1 MILKQGANMSWFKT
15 KITETDTT
23 IKCFNFFGHNFR
35 YYMKKYLA
43 SDNKTD
49 AIFLKISRIS
59 GIEFYKQFDLE
70 VYELFKKLTTKKNS
84 SYGLDKGALKDVVDW
99 FEKEYYPKRINHM
112 DEFDF
117 SVIDEKMH
125 FKILP
130 HQEEA
135 FKRYREI
142 KTENGYRG
150 MLLFGDPGVGKS
162 MMGLSLA
169 EVLKSD
175 RVVII
180 CPKQVIDKV
189 WIYSLTEQVYKE
201 PQLYHM
207 VGEGKYNKE
216 KFVVCS
222 YERLDKLKEI
232 VEDVKTPNTTVIVDE
247 SHNFADLKSN
257 RTGFLIELV
266 DMIDSD
272 NNILMS
278 GTPLKSGYT
287 ELSIIFG
294 LLDKNFKGDV
304 SKRFLNLYK
313 SPSDFLRETLQK
325 RFGLYVARVVKDA
338 IKLDP
343 VQTVYID
350 VKIKDSNKYT
360 LSNIRKELKEY
371 IEGRIKYY
379 KENYSRF
386 ENIYNTLYEKAK
398 ARGIADRISPNYYKE
413 YESNVQRIQS
423 LYKSGNLMNYSEL
436 MNIVNRFEED
446 YIIKYLEGNDKKDFR
461 EAKTIVKYVLFKVQ
475 GEALA
480 NIVLKNRIAAHRDMA
495 ASLNYS
501 DIINSTL
508 KKTIVFSN
516 YVDVC
521 DAAKEK
527 IIEEKFKPI
536 TVYGETTK
544 NLNAN
549 VHEFT
554 NKKEINPLV
563 TTFKSLSTGVP
574 LIAANVVLVLDLP
587 FRMYIYEQAIA
598 RVWRLGQDSQVTAY
612 ILRLDTGKE
621 PNINSRNIDIISFFN
636 AEVEKIT
643 GYSASVSLGNTD
655 RTLSGES
662 FDNDL
667 QDIMLGTEDLP
678 TFKSKNTYQILLNW

>member
-1 MILKQGANMSWFKT
+1 MSWFKT

-35 YYMKKYLA
+35 YYMKKFLA

-59 GIEFYKQFDLE
+59 GIEFYKEFDLE
-70 VYELFKKLTTKKNS
+70 VYELFKKFRYKNKS
-84 SYGLDKGALKDVVDW
+84 FYGLDKGAIKDVVDW
-99 FEKEYYPKRINHM
+99 FDKEYFPKRLRNIEEY
-112 DEFDF
+112 DY
-117 SVIDEKMH
+117 SVIEDKMH
-125 FKILP
+125 FRILE
-130 HQEEA
+130 HQQQA
-135 FKRYREI
+135 IDRYREI
-142 KTENGYRG
+142 KAECGYRG
-150 MLLFGDPGVGKS
+150 MLLYGDAGTGKS

-169 EVLKSD
+169 ELLKSD

-180 CPKQVIDKV
+180 CPKQVVDKV
-189 WIYSLTEQVYKE
+189 WVYSLTEQIYKE

-216 KFVVCS
+216 KFVICS

-232 VEDVKTPNTTVIVDE
+232 VEDIKAPNTTVIVDE
-247 SHNFADLKSN
+247 SHNFSDLKSN
-257 RTGFLIELV
+257 RTGFLIELI

-313 SPSDFLRETLQK
+313 SPSEFLRETLQK

-350 VKIKDSNKYT
+350 VKIKDSDKYT
-360 LSNIRKELKEY
+360 LTSIRKELKEY
-371 IEGRIKYY
+371 IEGRIKFY
-379 KENYSRF
+379 KENYGRF

-398 ARGIADRISPNYYKE
+398 ARGIADRISPNRYTE
-413 YESNVQRIQS
+413 YESNVKRIQS
-423 LYKSGNLMNYSEL
+423 LYKNDNLMNYSEL
-436 MNIVNRFEED
+436 MNIVNKFEEEC
-446 YIIKYLEGNDKKDFR
+446 IIKYLEGSDKKDFR
-461 EAKTIVKYVLFKVQ
+461 ESKTIVKYVLFKVQ

-612 ILRLDTGKE
+612 ILRLDTGNE

-667 QDIMLGTEDLP
+667 NDLMLGTEDLP
-678 TFKSKNTYQILLNW
+678 TFKSTNTYQILLNW